1 MRIYVIINA
10 DEVDSIDFDLI
21 LERNENFLSYSRDGS
36 KALVKFIGDTPSFLE
51 GKTQYTHSEILT
63 VMATDEWSS
72 DPNPLGE

>member
-72 DPNPLGE
+72 DEPF

>member
-36 KALVKFIGDTPSFLE
+36 KALVKFVGDTPSFLE

-72 DPNPLGE
+72 DPE

>member
-21 LERNENFLSYSRDGS
+21 LERNENFLSYSQDGS
-36 KALVKFIGDTPSFLE
+36 KALVKFVGQTPSFLD

-63 VMATDEWSS
+63 VMATEEWSS
-72 DPNPLGE
+72 NPE

>member
-10 DEVDSIDFDLI
+10 DEVSSIDFDLI

-63 VMATDEWSS
+63 VMATDEWTS
-72 DPNPLGE
+72 DEPI

>member
-36 KALVKFIGDTPSFLE
+36 KALVKFVGDTPSFLE

-72 DPNPLGE
+72 DEPF

>member
-36 KALVKFIGDTPSFLE
+36 KALVKFVGDTPSFLE

>member
-10 DEVDSIDFDLI
+10 DEVSSIDFDLI

-72 DPNPLGE
+72 DPE

>member
-10 DEVDSIDFDLI
+10 DEVDSIDFNLI

-36 KALVKFIGDTPSFLE
+36 KALVKFVGDTPSFLD

-63 VMATDEWSS
+63 VMATEEWSS
-72 DPNPLGE
+72 NPE

>member
-72 DPNPLGE
+72 DPE